1 MCTLMRQRTVL
12 LLPILGLALFSCSRD
27 RDREPDVRG
36 IEVIPLLA
44 LPTVDGGTYDPSSL
58 KGKRLLVNFWT
69 PG

>member
-1 MCTLMRQRTVL
+1 MCILMRQRAFL
-12 LLPILGLALFSCSRD
+12 LLPILALLACNRD
-27 RDREPDVRG
+27 RNREPDVRG